1 MDPSKSPTAP
11 AMNYGGEKSSMGQMP
26 PPAYLA
32 SPYPGYPPQ
41 PGMGY
46 PPQPG
51 MAYPPQPQ
59 GFGSPPPYGNEAYGH
74 QPHSMRQEYPA
85 HPATVT
91 VHQPMVYVT
100 RSPLAEPASDYM
112 CYSVFTLMCCCLPL
126 GIAALIYSISTR
138 EANHAGDQLAAERS
152 SRLARTLNHV
162 GLGIGLLFSIVMVVY
177 IVVVA
182 TVISQ

>member
-11 AMNYGGEKSSMGQMP
+11 EMNYGGEKSPMGQVP
-26 PPAYLA
+26 PPAYIA

-51 MAYPPQPQ
+51 MGYPAQPQ
-59 GFGSPPPYGNEAYGH
+59 GFGPPPPYGNQAYGH
-74 QPHSMRQEYPA
+74 QPHPMQEYPA
-85 HPATVT
+85 HPSTVT
-91 VHQPMVYVT
+91 VHQPVVYVT
-100 RSPLAEPASDYM
+100 RSPLAEPVSDYM
-112 CYSVFTLMCCCLPL
+112 CYSIFTLMCCCLPL

-138 EANHAGDQLAAERS
+138 EANHSGDQLAAERS

-162 GLGIGLLFSIVMVVY
+162 GLGLGLAVVILMAVY
-177 IVVVA
+177 LVVIA
-182 TVISQ
+182 TVIAH

>member
-1 MDPSKSPTAP
+1 MDPSKSSTAP
-11 AMNYGGEKSSMGQMP
+11 EMNYGGEKSPMGQMP

-41 PGMGY
+41 AGMGY

-59 GFGSPPPYGNEAYGH
+59 GFGPPPAYGNQAYGH
-74 QPHSMRQEYPA
+74 QPHPMNEYPA
-85 HPATVT
+85 QPSSVT
-91 VHQPMVYVT
+91 VHQPVVYVT
-100 RSPLAEPASDYM
+100 RSPLAQPVTDYM

-162 GLGIGLLFSIVMVVY
+162 GLGIGLAFTILMAVYLVVM
-177 IVVVA
+177 A
-182 TVISQ
+182 SVIAN